1 MRLFFALN
9 FSGETKA
16 KLAGLR
22 ERLREQASR
31 GNFSR
36 DDNLHLTLVFLG
48 ECDARRISAAKAA
61 LDGLPFSPL
70 RLTVDRVGRFRRE
83 GGDIWWAGLA
93 GSRELSA
100 LRGGLARRLADAGFA
115 PEGRGYSPH
124 ITLGREVVSDVS
136 PWAIEPFS
144 EEVRSVELMK
154 SERLRGV
161 LTYTA
166 IHKKGAD

>member
-9 FSGETKA
+9 FSGEIKM

-22 ERLREQASR
+22 ERLRNRSSR

-36 DDNLHLTLVFLG
+36 DETLHLTLAFLG
-48 ECDARRISAAKAA
+48 ECDVHRISAAKAA
-61 LDGLPFSPL
+61 LDGLTFLPM
-70 RLTVDRVGRFRRE
+70 RLTVDRVGRFRRD

-93 GSRELSA
+93 ENKELSA
-100 LRGGLARRLADAGFA
+100 LHGGLVRSLADVGFT

-124 ITLGREVVSDVS
+124 ITLGREVVSDAS

-144 EEVRSVELMK
+144 EEVKSVELMK

-166 IHKKGAD
+166 IHRKG